1 MQLFYTLELQKNDMM
16 LKKKRFSKSE
26 KGETVT
32 MDRQPLKKL
41 VLIGFM
47 GTGKSTVSKLLAG
60 KLGWKRVDGDEE
72 IERLENRLIADIF
85 TADGEAGFRV
95 IETKVL
101 EAILASEESSVIA
114 TGGGAVLS
122 EVNRELMLSKGFV
135 VALKASPEQI
145 IERVKTDT
153 ARPLLQGD
161 AEERVNLLLEQRK
174 HAYDFAHL
182 TIDTTNMS
190 AEEVVEAI
198 LAQHMISQ

>member
-1 MQLFYTLELQKNDMM
+1 MERL
-16 LKKKRFSKSE
+16 
-26 KGETVT
+26 
-32 MDRQPLKKL
+32 PLKKL

-47 GTGKSTVSKLLAG
+47 GTGKSTVSKLLAE

-72 IERLENRLIADIF
+72 IERLENRLISDIF
-85 TADGEAGFRV
+85 AADGEAGFRV
-95 IETKVL
+95 IETNVL
-101 EAILASEESSVIA
+101 ETILASEESSVIA

-122 EVNRELMLSKGFV
+122 EINRELMLSKGFV

-145 IERVKTDT
+145 IARVKTDT

-190 AEEVVEAI
+190 AEEVVAAI
-198 LAQHMISQ
+198 LTQHMIS

>member
-1 MQLFYTLELQKNDMM
+1 MM
-16 LKKKRFSKSE
+16 LKKKWFSKNE

-32 MDRQPLKKL
+32 MERQQLKKL

-47 GTGKSTVSKLLAG
+47 GTGKSTVSRLLSE

-72 IERLENRLIADIF
+72 IERLENKRISDIF
-85 TADGEAGFRV
+85 AADGEAGFRL
-95 IETKVL
+95 IETRVL
-101 EAILASEESSVIA
+101 ETILASEENAVVA

-122 EVNRELMLSKGFV
+122 AVNRELMLNNGYV

-145 IERVKTDT
+145 IARVKSDT
-153 ARPLLQGD
+153 ERPLLQGD
-161 AEERVNLLLEQRK
+161 AVERVNLLLAQRK

-190 AEEVVEAI
+190 AEEVVAAI
-198 LAQHMISQ
+198 LEQMDIQQ

>member
-16 LKKKRFSKSE
+16 LKKIGFSKNE

-47 GTGKSTVSKLLAG
+47 GTGKSTVSKLLAE
-60 KLGWKRVDGDEE
+60 KLGWNRIDGDEE
-72 IERLENRLIADIF
+72 IERLEDRLISDIF
-85 TADGEAGFRV
+85 AVDGEAGFRI

-101 EAILASEESSVIA
+101 DSILASEECSVIA

-135 VALKASPEQI
+135 VALKASSEQI
-145 IERVKTDT
+145 IARVINDT
-153 ARPLLQGD
+153 ARPLLEGN
-161 AEERVNLLLEQRK
+161 AVERVNLLLEQRK

-182 TIDTTNMS
+182 TIDTTDMS
-190 AEEVVEAI
+190 AEEVVDAI
-198 LAQHMISQ
+198 LAQHMLL

>member
-1 MQLFYTLELQKNDMM
+1 MQLFYTLESQKNDMM
-16 LKKKRFSKSE
+16 LKKKWFSMSE

-32 MDRQPLKKL
+32 MERLPLKKL

-47 GTGKSTVSKLLAG
+47 GTGKSTVSKLLAE

-72 IERLENRLIADIF
+72 IERLENRLISDIF
-85 TADGEAGFRV
+85 AADGEAGFRV
-95 IETKVL
+95 IETNVL
-101 EAILASEESSVIA
+101 ETILASEESSVIA

-122 EVNRELMLSKGFV
+122 EINRELMLSKGFV

-145 IERVKTDT
+145 IARVKTDT

-190 AEEVVEAI
+190 AEEVVAAI
-198 LAQHMISQ
+198 LAQHMIS

>member
-1 MQLFYTLELQKNDMM
+1 MERQLWN
-16 LKKKRFSKSE
+16 
-26 KGETVT
+26 
-32 MDRQPLKKL
+32 KL

-47 GTGKSTVSKLLAG
+47 GTGKSTVSKLLAE

-72 IERLENRLIADIF
+72 IERLENKRISDIF
-85 TADGEAGFRV
+85 ATDGEAGFRE

-101 EAILASEESSVIA
+101 DLILASGDSCVVA
-114 TGGGAVLS
+114 TGGGAVLR
-122 EVNRELMLSKGFV
+122 EVNRELMLSKGYV
-135 VALKASPEQI
+135 VALKANPEQI
-145 IERVKTDT
+145 IARVKSDN

-190 AEEVVEAI
+190 AEEVVATI
-198 LAQHMISQ
+198 LAQWAKEQ

>member
-1 MQLFYTLELQKNDMM
+1 MM
-16 LKKKRFSKSE
+16 LKKKWFSKNE

-32 MDRQPLKKL
+32 MERQQLKKL

-47 GTGKSTVSKLLAG
+47 GTGKSTVSRLLSE

-72 IERLENRLIADIF
+72 IERLENKRISDIF
-85 TADGEAGFRV
+85 AADGEAGFRV
-95 IETKVL
+95 IETRVL
-101 EAILASEESSVIA
+101 ETILASEENAVVA

-122 EVNRELMLSKGFV
+122 AVNRELMLNKGFV

-145 IERVKTDT
+145 IARVKSDT
-153 ARPLLQGD
+153 ERPLLQGD
-161 AEERVNLLLEQRK
+161 AVERVNLLLAQRK

-190 AEEVVEAI
+190 AEEVVAAI
-198 LAQHMISQ
+198 WEQLDIQQ